1 MNGGNLLTL
10 TQMLYFREVCERHG
24 VTAAAEAAHVSQPT
38 VSNAIRELEREF
50 QVSLFTRYNKQLL
63 PTEEGTFFYT
73 RVCGILDAAAELEC
87 AMRDFGGHARR
98 LRIGVP
104 PMVGTFLFPDM
115 LAGFRAFRP
124 EAQVEI
130 QEYGSVKTLELLE
143 DGALDLAV
151 VAVDDAGAAR
161 FFSLPLLDS
170 QMVFCVSRR
179 HPLAERERL
188 SLPEL
193 AGEPL
198 VLMKNDTYHARM
210 VLRGFQD
217 AGLSPHV
224 LLRTEQ
230 LYTIQQYIL
239 RGEAGGFLLREVAD
253 MNPEIVGIPLSPLL
267 PIHIRLLW
275 NQSRQIPNSVAQF
288 LRFARDYQPRFGLTL
303 S

>member
-1 MNGGNLLTL
+1 MEGCPLTL

-50 QVSLFTRYNKQLL
+50 RVSLFTRYNKQLL
-63 PTEEGTFFYT
+63 PTEEGAYFYS
-73 RVCGILDAAAELEC
+73 RACGILDAAAELEG

-124 EAQVEI
+124 DAQVEI
-130 QEYGSVKTLELLE
+130 QEYGSVRTLELLE
-143 DGALDLAV
+143 DGTLDLAV
-151 VAVDDAGAAR
+151 VAVDDASAER
-161 FFSLPLLDS
+161 FFSLPLLES
-170 QMVFCVSRR
+170 QMVFCVCKG
-179 HPLAERERL
+179 HPLAERDRV

-193 AGEPL
+193 AAEPL
-198 VLMKNDTYHARM
+198 VLMKNDTYHARA
-210 VLRGFQD
+210 VLRRFQD
-217 AGLSPHV
+217 GGLSPRI

-239 RGEAGGFLLREVAD
+239 RGEAGGFLLREVAAMD
-253 MNPEIVGIPLSPLL
+253 AELCGIPLDPPM
-267 PIHIRLLW
+267 PIRIRLLW
-275 NQSRQIPNSVAQF
+275 DQNRQIPNSVAQF
-288 LRFARDYQPRFGLTL
+288 LRFARAYRPRFAVA
-303 S
+303 SS